1 MDMRWCRSR
10 YPGGVADEAEDS
22 GIIGVLFDNCL
33 GFESIVF
40 QNPGGFFAECSL
52 KSDLKRRI
60 GWQQSWRSHRRSKSG
75 NSAQPGSEVIYS
87 HRKEKHNGQQR
98 QNQRDDAEELQ
109 RLVTAVQAKDRPQHL
124 DPVRIGV

>member
-75 NSAQPGSEVIYS
+75 NSAPTRFGRNLQPQEGKTQWTTTPESA
-87 HRKEKHNGQQR
+87 R
-98 QNQRDDAEELQ
+98 
-109 RLVTAVQAKDRPQHL
+109 
-124 DPVRIGV
+124 